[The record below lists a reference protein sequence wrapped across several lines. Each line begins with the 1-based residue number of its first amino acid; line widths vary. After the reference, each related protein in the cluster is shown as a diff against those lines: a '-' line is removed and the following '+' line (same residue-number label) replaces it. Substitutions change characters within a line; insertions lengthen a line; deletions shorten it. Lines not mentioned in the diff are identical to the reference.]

1 MLSDAH
7 PGSVGV
13 SLTGG
18 PTASSLPSL
27 LDESLGLA
35 ALSSSVLPPAEIR
48 LAAGARSQLRDGTL
62 ALRRADGPHH
72 VTASCLLL
80 SRMDPADP
88 ADPADQ
94 ADPATSEQ
102 RYVALGLHT
111 RSGQWRQF
119 GGHIEAADTDLRG
132 AAMRELR
139 EEAGVDAGSSQV
151 WMTPAPLAVRT
162 FAVGTPACSS
172 HLDVL
177 YAAAAD
183 RRHPLTTTDDGVS
196 DVAWWP
202 VDGLPNGTAED
213 LRTDL
218 STLLKRMDALTR

>member
-7 PGSVGV
+7 PGSAGI

-48 LAAGARSQLRDGTL
+48 LAAGAQSQLRDGAL

-80 SRMDPADP
+80 SRTGSANP
-88 ADPADQ
+88 
-94 ADPATSEQ
+94 ADPATSEL

-139 EEAGVDAGSSQV
+139 EESGVDAGAPQV

-177 YAAAAD
+177 YGAAAD
-183 RRHPLTTTDDGVS
+183 RGHPLTTADDGVS

-218 STLLKRMDALTR
+218 SALLKRMDALSR